1 MERLTEKYN
10 DEHYQYKCSINCFEY
25 GDGDLEIFDKLGRL
39 EDIEEELGI
48 PLEVLFK
55 ALKDGIWFKNKNGK
69 LRNVDKIHLNSL
81 LFWMEKFAVD
91 CLPEE
96 EIEEGFNY
104 IHLHFKDY
112 GKTWSLTKE
121 ELE

>member
-1 MERLTEKYN
+1 MMERLTEKAEIGYREKDN
-10 DEHYQYKCSINCFEY
+10 DYSIKISIQKLGKLE
-25 GDGDLEIFDKLGRL
+25 DLEQ
-39 EDIEEELGI
+39 ELGI

-55 ALKDGIWFKNKNGK
+55 ALKEGIWFKNKNGK

-81 LFWMEKFAVD
+81 LFWMDKFAVD

-104 IHLHFKDY
+104 IQLHFKDY
-112 GKTWSLTKE
+112 GKTWALTRE
-121 ELE
+121 ELENGR

>member
-1 MERLTEKYN
+1 MEKLKIERMNGMTEEELNKVVKVDIQLDIDKLNRIY
-10 DEHYQYKCSINCFEY
+10 
-25 GDGDLEIFDKLGRL
+25 DLEK
-39 EDIEEELGI
+39 ELGI

-55 ALKDGIWFKNKNGK
+55 ALKEGIWFKNKNGK

-81 LFWMEKFAVD
+81 LFWMGKFAVD

-104 IHLHFKDY
+104 IQLHFKDY
-112 GKTWSLTKE
+112 GKTWSLDRKD
-121 ELE
+121 LEGN